1 MPVLNKL
8 EKHIENYQ
16 ESIIQTE
23 IQIHEKNLKRLML
36 VNININ
42 SAYETL
48 SNENKKYLY
57 DRLGREKMDDPNIQQ

>member
-1 MPVLNKL
+1 
-8 EKHIENYQ
+8 
-16 ESIIQTE
+16 
-23 IQIHEKNLKRLML
+23 ML

>member
-23 IQIHEKNLKRLML
+23 IQIHAKNLKRLTL
-36 VNININ
+36 VNIKIN

-57 DRLGREKMDDPNIQQ
+57 DRLGR